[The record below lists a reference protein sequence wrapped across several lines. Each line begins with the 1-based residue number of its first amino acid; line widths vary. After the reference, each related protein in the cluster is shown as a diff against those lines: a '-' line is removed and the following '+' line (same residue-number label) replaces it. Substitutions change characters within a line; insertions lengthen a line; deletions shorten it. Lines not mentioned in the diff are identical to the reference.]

1 MSSLLA
7 LTLAASM
14 AAAPPPVLTLED
26 ALSRARKENLDLRAA
41 QARLK
46 QADTASRKA
55 WAGYLPTITA
65 SGAIIRNNTSVT
77 AAFPTPD
84 GPVPVTIQPL
94 IQRQAQLEV
103 RQALIAPQLW
113 AAIQGAY
120 KSERVAE
127 LNVEQARREILFG
140 VAQAYYGAAAQA
152 QAVTVQ
158 ERLVELNG
166 ARAKDTRVRFEAGTV
181 TRVAQL
187 RAEQDLS
194 RAEQDLIRAQN
205 AAASARLV
213 LATLL
218 AFDDANFTVAPP
230 PEPQVPPKADTDQLI
245 QRSLEARADVAAAK
259 ETVEL
264 ARIGKRQV
272 WFSYLPNLGVSGA
285 ARIVNAA
292 ALGAPP
298 ESWAITFAAS
308 WTLWDGGLR
317 EANLKEAS
325 ARIAE
330 STANYRKAELTARE
344 DVQRAQLDLQ
354 SALANRLKAEQT
366 VELARESQRLIDV
379 SFKAGMATYLEV
391 ADANTALSSAEIG
404 LVSERLQAA
413 VAALR
418 LLRSVGAFEAR
429 ALDSD
434 LKDDNAVP
442 PHLQALPAEDA
453 PRLEGG
459 ATQPTEGAAPQPEQ
473 PAQPQPAPQQ

>member
-7 LTLAASM
+7 LTLAATTTL

-26 ALSRARKENLDLRAA
+26 ALSRARKENLDLKAA
-41 QARLK
+41 QARLQ
-46 QADTASRKA
+46 QADVASRRA

-65 SGAIIRNNTSVT
+65 NAAIIRNNTSVT
-77 AAFPTPD
+77 ATFPTPD

-103 RQALIAPQLW
+103 RQAIIAPQLW
-113 AAIQGAY
+113 AAIAAAY

-140 VAQAYYGAAAQA
+140 VAQAYYGAAAQS

-158 ERLVELNG
+158 ERLVELNA

-181 TRVAQL
+181 TRVALL

-218 AFDDANFTVAPP
+218 AFDDAEFTVAPP
-230 PEPQVPPKADTDQLI
+230 PEPQVPEKTDTNQLLE
-245 QRSLEARADVAAAK
+245 RSLEARADVAAAR

-264 ARIGKRQV
+264 ARLGKRQV
-272 WFSYLPNLGVSGA
+272 WFSYLPTLGVSGA

-317 EANLKEAS
+317 EANLSEAS

-344 DVQRAQLDLQ
+344 EVKRAQLDLQ

-366 VELARESQRLIDV
+366 VELARESQRLTDV
-379 SFKAGMATYLEV
+379 SFKAGVATYLEV
-391 ADANTALSSAEIG
+391 ADANTALTGAEIG
-404 LVSERLQAA
+404 LVNERLQAS

-434 LKDDNAVP
+434 LKDDDAVP
-442 PHLQALPAEDA
+442 PHLQPLPGQEA
-453 PRLEGG
+453 P
-459 ATQPTEGAAPQPEQ
+459 
-473 PAQPQPAPQQ
+473 

>member
-7 LTLAASM
+7 LTLAATL

-26 ALSRARKENLDLRAA
+26 ALSRARKENLDLKAA
-41 QARLK
+41 QARLQ

-65 SGAIIRNNTSVT
+65 SGAIIRNSD
-77 AAFPTPD
+77 AAIIPP
-84 GPVPVTIQPL
+84 GLLSPVPIEIQPL
-94 IQRQAQLEV
+94 IQRQAQIEL
-103 RQALIAPQLW
+103 RQAIIAPQLW

-158 ERLVELNG
+158 ERLVELNQ

-181 TRVAQL
+181 TRVALL

-194 RAEQDLIRAQN
+194 RAEQDLIRAKN

-218 AFDDANFTVAPP
+218 AFDEADFQVAPP
-230 PEPQVPPKADTDQLI
+230 PEPQVSPKTDTAAMI
-245 QRSLEARADVAAAK
+245 QRSLEARADVAASR

-264 ARIGKRQV
+264 ARINKRGV
-272 WFSYLPNLGVSGA
+272 WLSYLPTLGVSGA
-285 ARIVNAA
+285 WRIANS
-292 ALGAPP
+292 GGFTGQ
-298 ESWAITFAAS
+298 SDTWAITFAAQ

-317 EANLKEAS
+317 EANLSEAS
-325 ARIAE
+325 GRIAE
-330 STANYRKAELTARE
+330 SEANARKAELTARE
-344 DVQRAQLDLQ
+344 EVKRAQLDLE

-366 VELARESQRLIDV
+366 VELARESQRLTDV
-379 SFKAGMATYLEV
+379 SFKAGVATYLEV
-391 ADANTALSSAEIG
+391 ADANTALTGAEIG

-434 LKDDNAVP
+434 LKDPSVVP
-442 PHLQALPAEDA
+442 PTLRPLPGQSEQPQLA
-453 PRLEGG
+453 PQE
-459 ATQPTEGAAPQPEQ
+459 QSQPQPEQ
-473 PAQPQPAPQQ
+473 QPAPAPQQ

>member
-7 LTLAASM
+7 LTLAATL

-26 ALSRARKENLDLRAA
+26 ALSRARKENLDLKAA
-41 QARLK
+41 QARLE

-65 SGAIIRNNTSVT
+65 SGAIIRNSD
-77 AAFPTPD
+77 AAIIPP
-84 GPVPVTIQPL
+84 GPIAPVPITIQPL
-94 IQRQAQLEV
+94 VQRQAQIEL
-103 RQALIAPQLW
+103 RQAIIAPQLW
-113 AAIQGAY
+113 AGISAAY
-120 KSERVAE
+120 KSERVAA

-140 VAQAYYGAAAQA
+140 VAQAYYGAAAQGK
-152 QAVTVQ
+152 AVNVQ
-158 ERLVELNG
+158 ERLVELNA

-205 AAASARLV
+205 AYASARLV

-218 AFDDANFTVAPP
+218 AFDDADFDVAPP
-230 PEPQVPPKADTDQLI
+230 PEPEVPVKTDPDQLY
-245 QRSLEARADVAAAK
+245 QRSLEQRADVAASR

-264 ARIGKRQV
+264 ARTNKLGA
-272 WFSYLPNLGVSGA
+272 WLAYLPTVGVNGAYRIANSGGFTGQSDTW
-285 ARIVNAA
+285 
-292 ALGAPP
+292 L
-298 ESWAITFAAS
+298 ITFAAS

-317 EANLKEAS
+317 EANLTEAS

-330 STANYRKAELTARE
+330 SLANQRKAELTARE
-344 DVQRAQLDLQ
+344 DVKRSQLDLA

-366 VELARESQRLIDV
+366 VELARESQRLTDV
-379 SFKAGMATYLEV
+379 SFKAGVATYLEV
-391 ADANTALSSAEIG
+391 ADANTALTSAEIG
-404 LVSERLQAA
+404 LVNERLQSSL
-413 VAALR
+413 AALR

-434 LKDDNAVP
+434 LKDPDAVP
-442 PHLQALPAEDA
+442 PHLQPLPGQTM
-453 PRLEGG
+453 PQQLE
-459 ATQPTEGAAPQPEQ
+459 QPAQPQPEQ
-473 PAQPQPAPQQ
+473 PAQQPAPQP

>member
-7 LTLAASM
+7 LTLAATL

-26 ALSRARKENLDLRAA
+26 ALSRARKENLDLKAA
-41 QARLK
+41 QARLQ
-46 QADTASRKA
+46 QADVASRRA
-55 WAGYLPTITA
+55 WSGYLPTITA
-65 SGAIIRNNTSVT
+65 SGAIIRNSD
-77 AAFPTPD
+77 AAIIPA
-84 GPVPVTIQPL
+84 GALAPVPIVIQPL
-94 IQRQAQLEV
+94 VQKQAQIEV

-113 AAIQGAY
+113 AAIAAAY

-152 QAVTVQ
+152 QAVLVQ

-166 ARAKDTRVRFEAGTV
+166 ARAKDTRIRFEAGTL
-181 TRVAQL
+181 TRVALL

-218 AFDDANFTVAPP
+218 AFDDANFDVAPP
-230 PEPQVPPKADTDQLI
+230 PEPQVPVKTDTNVLME
-245 QRSLEARADVAAAK
+245 RALEQRADVAAAR

-264 ARIGKRQV
+264 TRINKRGA
-272 WFSYLPNLGVSGA
+272 WLAYLPTLGVNGVYRA
-285 ARIVNAA
+285 VNAA
-292 ALGAPP
+292 GFIGQA
-298 ESWAITFAAS
+298 ESWAITLGAS

-317 EANLKEAS
+317 EANLSEAS
-325 ARIAE
+325 GRIAE
-330 STANYRKAELTARE
+330 STANYRKAQLTARE
-344 DVQRAQLDLQ
+344 EVTRAQLDLQ
-354 SALANRLKAEQT
+354 STLANRLKAEET
-366 VELARESQRLIDV
+366 VELARESQRLTDV
-379 SFKAGMATYLEV
+379 SFKAGVATYLEV
-391 ADANTALSSAEIG
+391 ADANTALTGAEIG

-429 ALDSD
+429 PLDSD
-434 LKDDNAVP
+434 LKDETAAP
-442 PHLQALPAEDA
+442 PHLQPLPGQPAPQPPAE
-453 PRLEGG
+453 GS
-459 ATQPTEGAAPQPEQ
+459 APQPEQ
-473 PAQPQPAPQQ
+473 PAPQP